1 MRRIRSQLTYANLM
15 STLAVVLVIGG
26 GTAYAANTVF
36 SSDIV
41 DGQVRTADI
50 GDLEVRAADVAAN
63 SLGSAKIADGSVKNA
78 DLSTGASSS
87 NTIADGGV
95 QGIDVANDS
104 LKGADVDEATLG
116 QVSSARLGG
125 IGRSVEANDCDP
137 ESGLFV
143 ACAFTELDVPP
154 PGARALVL
162 GDVSARTDA
171 GEDFGI
177 GDCQIHVDR
186 LGGPLPGTRRTFKIN
201 DADDPDVGALVG
213 VTPSLSPGLTAFGVT
228 CQDASGVT
236 GGIRYLD
243 IGVSVVLISDN

>member
-1 MRRIRSQLTYANLM
+1 MLARVLGHLRAQWAGVLALFLVLT
-15 STLAVVLVIGG
+15 GG
-26 GTAYAANTVF
+26 VAYAANTVF
-36 SSDIV
+36 STDIV
-41 DGQVRTADI
+41 DNQVRSVD
-50 GDLEVRAADVAAN
+50 VRDDTLAGGGLAAADLRA
-63 SLGSAKIADGSVKNA
+63 GSVGTDEIAN
-78 DLSTGASSS
+78 GAVRSP
-87 NTIADGGV
+87 
-95 QGIDVANDS
+95 DVRNEA
-104 LKGADVDEATLG
+104 LTGADVDESSLG
-116 QVSSARLGG
+116 QVPSARLGG

-143 ACAFTELDVPP
+143 ACAFTQLDVPP

-213 VTPSLSPGLTAFGVT
+213 VTSSLSPGLTAFGVT
-228 CQDASGVT
+228 CQDASGIS

>member
-1 MRRIRSQLTYANLM
+1 MLARILGHLRAQWAGV
-15 STLAVVLVIGG
+15 LALFLVLSGG
-26 GTAYAANTVF
+26 VAYAANTVF
-36 SSDIV
+36 STDIV
-41 DGQVRTADI
+41 NDQVYSAD
-50 GDLEVRAADVAAN
+50 VRNDTLAGGGLAAADLRA
-63 SLGSAKIADGSVKNA
+63 GSV
-78 DLSTGASSS
+78 GSSEA
-87 NTIADGGV
+87 NGLGG
-95 QGIDVANDS
+95 GDIIES
-104 LKGADVDEATLG
+104 SLG
-116 QVSSARLGG
+116 QVPSARLGG

-143 ACAFTELDVPP
+143 ACAFTQLDVPP

-201 DADDPDVGALVG
+201 GADDPDVGALVG

-228 CQDASGVT
+228 CQDASGIT

-243 IGVSVVLISDN
+243 IGVNVVLISDN

>member
-1 MRRIRSQLTYANLM
+1 MLARILGHLRAQWAGVLALFLVLT
-15 STLAVVLVIGG
+15 GG
-26 GTAYAANTVF
+26 VAYAANTVF

-41 DGQVRTADI
+41 DNQVRSVDVRDDTLAGGGLTAADLRSGAVATAEINDGAVRPADVQNESLTGADI
-50 GDLEVRAADVAAN
+50 VE
-63 SLGSAKIADGSVKNA
+63 
-78 DLSTGASSS
+78 SS
-87 NTIADGGV
+87 
-95 QGIDVANDS
+95 
-104 LKGADVDEATLG
+104 LG
-116 QVSSARLGG
+116 QVPSARLGG

-143 ACAFTELDVPP
+143 ACAFTQLDVPP

-228 CQDASGVT
+228 CQDASGIT